1 MGFLGLLQ
9 PLADGAKLI
18 LKETVMPSLA
28 NRFIF
33 LLAPVLTFFLSLLSW
48 MVIPFNST
56 NIFADLNIAVLF
68 VFGRFLFRR
77 LRNYYG
83 WMV

>member
-1 MGFLGLLQ
+1 MLQ

-48 MVIPFNST
+48 MVIPFNAT
-56 NIFADLNIAVLF
+56 NVFADLNIAVLF
-68 VFGRFLFRR
+68 VFGCVLFRR
-77 LRNYYG
+77 LRYYYG
-83 WMV
+83 GMV